1 MPVTVQPQCMIQECH
16 QGEQA
21 GVGRIWWN
29 GGLMLQASNIYKS
42 SKDLQTNNGL

>member
-21 GVGRIWWN
+21 GVGIWWN